1 MATIKISDLQPV
13 GTDLLSDSESYLNY
27 LTDDELNLTKGGIT
41 PTLSLSSW
49 GCAASIAYGVSY
61 AWGRWGPRG

>member
-13 GTDLLSDSESYLNY
+13 GTDLFSDSESYLNY

-41 PTLSLSSW
+41 PTTLSSLP
-49 GCAASIAYGVSY
+49 CAGSIAYSVSY
-61 AWGRWGPRG
+61 AWGRWGPR